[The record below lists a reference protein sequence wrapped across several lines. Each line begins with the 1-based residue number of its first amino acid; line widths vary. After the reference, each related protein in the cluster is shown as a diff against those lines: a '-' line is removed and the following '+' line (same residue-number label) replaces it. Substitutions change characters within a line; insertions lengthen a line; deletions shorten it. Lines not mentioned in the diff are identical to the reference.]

1 MAVVLMQQNFQQLL
15 EQLKATLGKLGA
27 RKLIALGLVG
37 AALMGAILYTSVYLS
52 RPSYETLYVGLS
64 RDDVNR
70 MGLALGEAGIAFDVK
85 SDGSSILVPI
95 GKAEQARMYLAE
107 KGLPTSNNAGYEL
120 FDNMGSLGL
129 TSFMQ
134 EITHVRAL
142 EGEIARTIQAIRGV
156 KAARVHIVL
165 AEKGSFRRGDQKPS
179 ASVVIRAEGG
189 FAAESAQSI
198 RQLVAAAVPSLDA
211 SSVTV
216 LDTNGRL
223 LASAGEAA
231 NGAALMT
238 ASLEQQ
244 VAANVDESIRKAL
257 APYLGIGH
265 FQSSVQASLDTD
277 RRQTNET
284 SFDPESRVERSVRV
298 VRESGDSRNSRN
310 DNATGVEQNIP
321 QEEIQSRNGD
331 SSTEKTDRR
340 EELTNY
346 EMNTKTVS
354 TVSDGYA
361 VKRLSIAV
369 VIDQARL
376 LETAG
381 TTPPPAD
388 FVDQQILKIR
398 DLVATA
404 AGLNADR
411 GDVINVTAVN
421 FLNPAGA
428 DMDPVS
434 TPWSE
439 QLMRQSGSYVNALA
453 ILGAVALLIWFGV
466 RPLLRD
472 QNAQSAGTE
481 VALREAGE
489 AGVPNFVGDTQ
500 QAIAGEGAKA
510 VIGGPEA
517 YADQMKTSL
526 SDLRQRMRMPAKLRL
541 EQMIEMDEE
550 RVAAVLKQWI
560 HETAIKQEAAS
571 TQRSAQRSAMP
582 ELEAA

>member
-1 MAVVLMQQNFQQLL
+1 MQQNFQQLI
-15 EQLKATLGKLGA
+15 EQLRGTLGKLGA

-37 AALMGAILYTSVYLS
+37 AALMGTILYTSFYLS

-198 RQLVAAAVPSLDA
+198 RQLVAAAVPALAA
-211 SSVTV
+211 SDVTV

-244 VAANVDESIRKAL
+244 VAGNVDESIRKAL

-265 FQSSVQASLDTD
+265 FQTSVQASLDTD

-298 VRESGDSRNSRN
+298 VRESGDNRNSRS
-310 DNATGVEQNIP
+310 DNAAGVEQNIP
-321 QEEIQSRNGD
+321 QEEIASRNGE

-354 TVSDGYA
+354 TVSDGYSI
-361 VKRLSIAV
+361 KRLSIAV

-376 LETAG
+376 LATAG

-388 FVDQQILKIR
+388 FVDQQITKIR

-404 AGLNADR
+404 AGLNLDR

-421 FLNPAGA
+421 FMNASGA
-428 DMDPVS
+428 DMEPVS
-434 TPWSE
+434 TPWSDT
-439 QLMRQSGSYVNALA
+439 LLRQSGSYVNALA
-453 ILGAVALLIWFGV
+453 ILGAVALLIWFGL
-466 RPLLRD
+466 RPLLRETG
-472 QNAQSAGTE
+472 AKPAGTE
-481 VALREAGE
+481 VALREPAE
-489 AGVPNFVGDTQ
+489 VAVPNFVADANNLVSSEPT
-500 QAIAGEGAKA
+500 KA

-517 YADQMKTSL
+517 YADQMKSSL

-560 HETAIKQEAAS
+560 HETSSHQQAS
-571 TQRSAQRSAMP
+571 KTGRAAMP

>member
-1 MAVVLMQQNFQQLL
+1 MVLMQQNFQQLI
-15 EQLKATLGKLGA
+15 EQLKGTFGKLGL

-37 AALMGAILYTSVYLS
+37 AALMGTILYTSIYLS

-70 MGLALGEAGIAFDVK
+70 MGLALGEAGITFDVK

-142 EGEIARTIQAIRGV
+142 EGEIARTIQAIRGI

-198 RQLVAAAVPSLDA
+198 RQLVAAAVPALEPSA
-211 SSVTV
+211 VTV

-231 NGAALMT
+231 NGTALMT

-244 VAANVDESIRKAL
+244 VVDNVDESIRKAL
-257 APYLGIGH
+257 APYLGMGH
-265 FQSSVQASLDTD
+265 FQTSVQASLDTD

-298 VRESGDSRNSRN
+298 VRESGDSRNSRS

-321 QEEIQSRNGD
+321 QEEIGSQNGEN
-331 SSTEKTDRR
+331 SSEKTDRR

-354 TVSDGYA
+354 TVSDGYSI
-361 VKRLSIAV
+361 KRLSIAV

-381 TTPPPAD
+381 TTPAPAD
-388 FVDQQILKIR
+388 FVDQQIAKIR

-404 AGLNADR
+404 AGLNSDR

-421 FLNPAGA
+421 FMNASGA
-428 DMDPVS
+428 DMEPVS
-434 TPWSE
+434 TPWTDT
-439 QLMRQSGSYVNALA
+439 LLRQSGSYVNALA
-453 ILGAVALLIWFGV
+453 ILGAVALLIWFGL
-466 RPLLRD
+466 RPLLRETGTKPT
-472 QNAQSAGTE
+472 GTE
-481 VALREAGE
+481 VAVREPGE
-489 AGVPNFVGDTQ
+489 VAVPNFVAGVDQLTGSEDT
-500 QAIAGEGAKA
+500 KA

-517 YADQMKTSL
+517 YADQMKSSL
-526 SDLRQRMRMPAKLRL
+526 SDLRQRMKMPAKLRL

-560 HETAIKQEAAS
+560 HETAAQKQAGKTS
-571 TQRSAQRSAMP
+571 IPTP

>member
-1 MAVVLMQQNFQQLL
+1 VVLMQQNFQQFI
-15 EQLKATLGKLGA
+15 EQLKGTLGKLGL
-27 RKLIALGLVG
+27 RKLLALGLVG
-37 AALMGAILYTSVYLS
+37 AALMGAILYTSIYLS

-70 MGLALGEAGIAFDVK
+70 MGLALGEAGISFDVK

-95 GKAEQARMYLAE
+95 GKAEQSRMYLAE

-198 RQLVAAAVPSLDA
+198 RQLVAAAVPALEA
-211 SSVTV
+211 SAVTV

-231 NGAALMT
+231 NGSALMT

-244 VAANVDESIRKAL
+244 VAGNVDESIRKAL

-265 FQSSVQASLDTD
+265 FQTSVQASLDTD

-298 VRESGDSRNSRN
+298 VRESGDSRNSRS

-321 QEEIQSRNGD
+321 QEEIGSQNGE
-331 SSTEKTDRR
+331 SNSEKTDRR

-354 TVSDGYA
+354 TVSDGYSI
-361 VKRLSIAV
+361 KRLSIAV

-381 TTPPPAD
+381 TTPAPAD
-388 FVDQQILKIR
+388 FVDQQITKIR

-404 AGLNADR
+404 AGLNSDR

-421 FLNPAGA
+421 FMNASGA
-428 DMDPVS
+428 DMEPVS
-434 TPWSE
+434 TPWADT
-439 QLMRQSGSYVNALA
+439 LLRQSGSYVNALA
-453 ILGAVALLIWFGV
+453 ILGAVALLVWFGV
-466 RPLLRD
+466 RPLLRETGGKPT
-472 QNAQSAGTE
+472 STE
-481 VALREAGE
+481 VAVREPSEVAT
-489 AGVPNFVGDTQ
+489 PNFVADANKLAGSDSTQ
-500 QAIAGEGAKA
+500 A

-517 YADQMKTSL
+517 YADQMKSSL

-560 HETAIKQEAAS
+560 HETAAQQEAGK
-571 TQRSAQRSAMP
+571 TPRSLMP

>member
-1 MAVVLMQQNFQQLL
+1 M
-15 EQLKATLGKLGA
+15 
-27 RKLIALGLVG
+27 
-37 AALMGAILYTSVYLS
+37 
-52 RPSYETLYVGLS
+52 
-64 RDDVNR
+64 
-70 MGLALGEAGIAFDVK
+70 
-85 SDGSSILVPI
+85 
-95 GKAEQARMYLAE
+95 
-107 KGLPTSNNAGYEL
+107 
-120 FDNMGSLGL
+120 
-129 TSFMQ
+129 
-134 EITHVRAL
+134 
-142 EGEIARTIQAIRGV
+142 
-156 KAARVHIVL
+156 KAARVHIVM

-211 SSVTV
+211 SAVTV

-244 VAANVDESIRKAL
+244 VAGNVDDSIRKAL

-265 FQSSVQASLDTD
+265 FQTSVQAVLDTD
-277 RRQTNET
+277 RRQINET
-284 SFDPESRVERSVRV
+284 TYDPESRVERSVRV
-298 VRESGDSRNSRN
+298 VRESGDSRNNRN

-321 QEEIQSRNGD
+321 QEEIQNRNGE

-346 EMNTKTVS
+346 EMNSKTVS

-381 TTPPPAD
+381 TTPPPAN
-388 FVDQQILKIR
+388 FVDQQITKIR

-421 FLNPAGA
+421 FLDPAGA
-428 DMDPVS
+428 DMEPVS
-434 TPWSE
+434 TPWTDTV
-439 QLMRQSGSYVNALA
+439 LRQSGSYVNALA
-453 ILGAVALLIWFGV
+453 ILAAVGLLIWFGL

-472 QNAQSAGTE
+472 QNAKPTGTE
-481 VALREAGE
+481 VAVRETSEVAM
-489 AGVPNFVGDTQ
+489 PNFVGG
-500 QAIAGEGAKA
+500 QAAGEGVQA

-541 EQMIEMDEE
+541 EQMIDMDEE
-550 RVAAVLKQWI
+550 RVASILKQWI
-560 HETAIKQEAAS
+560 HETAASREA
-571 TQRSAQRSAMP
+571 QPLRESAVKASAMP

>member
-1 MAVVLMQQNFQQLL
+1 M
-15 EQLKATLGKLGA
+15 
-27 RKLIALGLVG
+27 
-37 AALMGAILYTSVYLS
+37 
-52 RPSYETLYVGLS
+52 
-64 RDDVNR
+64 
-70 MGLALGEAGIAFDVK
+70 
-85 SDGSSILVPI
+85 
-95 GKAEQARMYLAE
+95 
-107 KGLPTSNNAGYEL
+107 
-120 FDNMGSLGL
+120 
-129 TSFMQ
+129 
-134 EITHVRAL
+134 
-142 EGEIARTIQAIRGV
+142 
-156 KAARVHIVL
+156 
-165 AEKGSFRRGDQKPS
+165 
-179 ASVVIRAEGG
+179 IRAEGG

-231 NGAALMT
+231 NGAALLT

-244 VAANVDESIRKAL
+244 VAGNVDESIRKAL
-257 APYLGIGH
+257 APYLGVGH
-265 FQSSVQASLDTD
+265 FQSSVQATLDTD

-284 SFDPESRVERSVRV
+284 QFDPESRVERSVRV
-298 VRESGDSRNSRN
+298 VRESGDSRNARN

-321 QEEIQSRNGD
+321 QEEIQNRNGE
-331 SSTEKTDRR
+331 SSSEKTDRR

-354 TVSDGYA
+354 TVSDGYT

-388 FVDQQILKIR
+388 FVDQQLLKIR
-398 DLVATA
+398 DLLATA
-404 AGLNADR
+404 AGLNPDR

-421 FLNPAGA
+421 FLSPAGA
-428 DMDPVS
+428 DMEPVS

-453 ILGAVALLIWFGV
+453 ILAAVALLIWFGV

-472 QNAQSAGTE
+472 QNAKPSGTE
-481 VALREAGE
+481 VALLEPGDVA
-489 AGVPNFVGDTQ
+489 VPNFVGDTQ

-571 TQRSAQRSAMP
+571 NQRSVMP

>member
-1 MAVVLMQQNFQQLL
+1 MAVVSMQQNFQQLL
-15 EQLKATLGKLGA
+15 EQLKGTLGKLGA

-85 SDGSSILVPI
+85 SDGSSILVPV

-156 KAARVHIVL
+156 KAARVHIVM

-231 NGAALMT
+231 NGAALLT

-244 VAANVDESIRKAL
+244 VAGNVDESIRKAL
-257 APYLGIGH
+257 APYLGVGH
-265 FQSSVQASLDTD
+265 FQSSVQATLDTD

-284 SFDPESRVERSVRV
+284 QFDPESRVERSVRV
-298 VRESGDSRNSRN
+298 VRESGDSRNARN

-321 QEEIQSRNGD
+321 QEEIQNRNGE
-331 SSTEKTDRR
+331 SSSEKTDRR

-354 TVSDGYA
+354 TVSDGYT

-388 FVDQQILKIR
+388 FVDQQLLKIR
-398 DLVATA
+398 DLLATA
-404 AGLNADR
+404 AGLNPDR

-421 FLNPAGA
+421 FLSPAGA
-428 DMDPVS
+428 DMEPVS

-453 ILGAVALLIWFGV
+453 ILAAVALLIWFGV

-472 QNAQSAGTE
+472 QNAKPSGTE
-481 VALREAGE
+481 VALLEPGDVA
-489 AGVPNFVGDTQ
+489 VPNFVGDTQ

-571 TQRSAQRSAMP
+571 NQRSVMP

>member
-1 MAVVLMQQNFQQLL
+1 MVSMQQNFQQLL
-15 EQLKATLGKLGA
+15 EQLKGTLGKLGA

-37 AALMGAILYTSVYLS
+37 AALMGVILYTSVYLS

-85 SDGSSILVPI
+85 SDGSSILVPV

-156 KAARVHIVL
+156 KAARVHIVM

-231 NGAALMT
+231 NGAALLT

-244 VAANVDESIRKAL
+244 VAGNVDESIRKAL
-257 APYLGIGH
+257 APYLGVGH
-265 FQSSVQASLDTD
+265 FQSSVQATLDTD

-284 SFDPESRVERSVRV
+284 QFDPESRVERSVRV
-298 VRESGDSRNSRN
+298 VRESGDSRNARN

-321 QEEIQSRNGD
+321 QEEIQNRNGE
-331 SSTEKTDRR
+331 SSSEKTDRR

-354 TVSDGYA
+354 TVSDGYT

-421 FLNPAGA
+421 FLSPAGA
-428 DMDPVS
+428 DMEPVS

-453 ILGAVALLIWFGV
+453 ILAAVALLIWFGV

-472 QNAQSAGTE
+472 QNAKPSGTE
-481 VALREAGE
+481 VALREPGDVA
-489 AGVPNFVGDTQ
+489 VPNFVGDTQ

-571 TQRSAQRSAMP
+571 NQRSVMP

>member
-1 MAVVLMQQNFQQLL
+1 MAVVSMQQNFQQLL
-15 EQLKATLGKLGA
+15 QQLKGTLGKLGA

-85 SDGSSILVPI
+85 SDGSSILVPV

-156 KAARVHIVL
+156 KAARVHIVM

-211 SSVTV
+211 SSITV

-231 NGAALMT
+231 NGAALLT

-244 VAANVDESIRKAL
+244 VAGNVDESIRKAL
-257 APYLGIGH
+257 APYLGVGH
-265 FQSSVQASLDTD
+265 FQSSVQATLDTD

-284 SFDPESRVERSVRV
+284 QFDPESRVERSVRV
-298 VRESGDSRNSRN
+298 VRESGDSRNARN

-321 QEEIQSRNGD
+321 QEEIQNRNGE
-331 SSTEKTDRR
+331 SSSEKTDRR

-354 TVSDGYA
+354 TVSDGYTI
-361 VKRLSIAV
+361 KRLSIAV

-388 FVDQQILKIR
+388 FVDQQILRIR

-421 FLNPAGA
+421 FLSPAGA
-428 DMDPVS
+428 DMEPVS

-453 ILGAVALLIWFGV
+453 ILAAVAFLIWFGV

-472 QNAQSAGTE
+472 QNAKPSGTE
-481 VALREAGE
+481 VALRQPADV
-489 AGVPNFVGDTQ
+489 AVPNFVGDAQ

-560 HETAIKQEAAS
+560 HETAIKQDAAS
-571 TQRSAQRSAMP
+571 NQRSVMP

>member
-1 MAVVLMQQNFQQLL
+1 VVSMQQNFQQLL
-15 EQLKATLGKLGA
+15 EQLKGTLGKLGA

-85 SDGSSILVPI
+85 SDGSSILVPV

-156 KAARVHIVL
+156 KAARVHIVM

-231 NGAALMT
+231 NGAALLT

-244 VAANVDESIRKAL
+244 VAGNVDESIRKAL
-257 APYLGIGH
+257 APYLGVGH
-265 FQSSVQASLDTD
+265 FQSSVQATLDTD

-284 SFDPESRVERSVRV
+284 QFDPESRVERSVRV
-298 VRESGDSRNSRN
+298 VRESGDNRNSRN

-321 QEEIQSRNGD
+321 QEEIQSRNGE
-331 SSTEKTDRR
+331 SSSEKTDRR

-354 TVSDGYA
+354 TVSDGYT

-421 FLNPAGA
+421 FLSPAGA
-428 DMDPVS
+428 DMEPVS
-434 TPWSE
+434 TPLSE

-472 QNAQSAGTE
+472 QNAKPASTE
-481 VALREAGE
+481 VALRETSDVA
-489 AGVPNFVGDTQ
+489 VPNFIGDAQ
-500 QAIAGEGAKA
+500 KVIVGEGAKA

-560 HETAIKQEAAS
+560 HETAVKQEAAS
-571 TQRSAQRSAMP
+571 NQRSVMP

>member
-1 MAVVLMQQNFQQLL
+1 MQQNFQQLI
-15 EQLKATLGKLGA
+15 EQLKGTLGKLGA

-37 AALMGAILYTSVYLS
+37 AALMGTILYTSFYLS

-198 RQLVAAAVPSLDA
+198 RQLVAAAVPALAA
-211 SSVTV
+211 SDVTV

-244 VAANVDESIRKAL
+244 VAGNVDESIRKAL

-265 FQSSVQASLDTD
+265 FQTSVQASLDTD

-298 VRESGDSRNSRN
+298 VRESGDNRNSRS
-310 DNATGVEQNIP
+310 DNAAGVEQNIP
-321 QEEIQSRNGD
+321 QEEIASRNGE

-354 TVSDGYA
+354 TVSDGYSI
-361 VKRLSIAV
+361 KRLSIAV

-376 LETAG
+376 LASAG

-388 FVDQQILKIR
+388 FVDQQITKIR

-404 AGLNADR
+404 AGLNLDR

-421 FLNPAGA
+421 FMNASGA
-428 DMDPVS
+428 DMEPVS
-434 TPWSE
+434 TPWSDT
-439 QLMRQSGSYVNALA
+439 LLRQSGSYVNALA
-453 ILGAVALLIWFGV
+453 ILGAVALLIWFGL
-466 RPLLRD
+466 RPLLRETG
-472 QNAQSAGTE
+472 AKSTGTE
-481 VALREAGE
+481 VALREPAE
-489 AGVPNFVGDTQ
+489 VAVPNFVADANNLVSSEPT
-500 QAIAGEGAKA
+500 KA

-517 YADQMKTSL
+517 YADQMKSSL

-560 HETAIKQEAAS
+560 HET
-571 TQRSAQRSAMP
+571 SAQQQATKTGRAPIP

>member
-1 MAVVLMQQNFQQLL
+1 MVLMQQNFQQFI
-15 EQLKATLGKLGA
+15 EQLKGTLGKLGL
-27 RKLIALGLVG
+27 RKLLALGLVG
-37 AALMGAILYTSVYLS
+37 AALMGAILYTSIYLS

-70 MGLALGEAGIAFDVK
+70 MGLALGEAGISFDVK

-95 GKAEQARMYLAE
+95 GKAEQSRMYLAE

-198 RQLVAAAVPSLDA
+198 RQLVAAAVPALEA
-211 SSVTV
+211 SAVTV

-231 NGAALMT
+231 NGSALMT

-244 VAANVDESIRKAL
+244 VAGNVDESIRKAL

-265 FQSSVQASLDTD
+265 FQTSVQASLDTD

-298 VRESGDSRNSRN
+298 VRESGDSRNSRS

-321 QEEIQSRNGD
+321 QEEIGSQNGE
-331 SSTEKTDRR
+331 SNSEKTDRR

-354 TVSDGYA
+354 TVSDGYSI
-361 VKRLSIAV
+361 KRLSIAV

-381 TTPPPAD
+381 TTPAPAD
-388 FVDQQILKIR
+388 FVDQQITKIR

-404 AGLNADR
+404 AGLNSDR

-421 FLNPAGA
+421 FMNASGA
-428 DMDPVS
+428 DMEPVS
-434 TPWSE
+434 TPWADT
-439 QLMRQSGSYVNALA
+439 LLRQSGSYVNALA
-453 ILGAVALLIWFGV
+453 ILGAVALLVWFGV
-466 RPLLRD
+466 RPLLRETGGKPT
-472 QNAQSAGTE
+472 STE
-481 VALREAGE
+481 VAVREPSEVAT
-489 AGVPNFVGDTQ
+489 PNFVADANKLAGSDSTQ
-500 QAIAGEGAKA
+500 A

-517 YADQMKTSL
+517 YADQMKSSL

-560 HETAIKQEAAS
+560 HETAAQQEAGK
-571 TQRSAQRSAMP
+571 TPRSLMP